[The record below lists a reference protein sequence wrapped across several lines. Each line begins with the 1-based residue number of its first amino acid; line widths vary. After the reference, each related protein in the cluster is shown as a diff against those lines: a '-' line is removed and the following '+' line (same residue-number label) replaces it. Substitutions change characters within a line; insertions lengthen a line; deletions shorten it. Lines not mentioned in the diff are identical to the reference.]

1 VGVAAMRPV
10 DKGAAP
16 AVYDKYQNALSDLR
30 ARLGDYCSYCERQIE
45 TNLAVEHIQPKS
57 RAAAL
62 CTDWANFLLGCVNCN
77 SSKGSTPINLVDY
90 LWPDADNTLRAFEY
104 VRGGMI
110 QPDAALAPNLA
121 AKAQATISLTGL
133 DRYPGGPG
141 QAPTTADQRWLRR
154 QQAWE
159 KAEWARDILAGQDT
173 NEVREL
179 IVSFATARGEFSIWW
194 TVFAADIDM
203 RRRLR
208 EAFIGT
214 HAASFDVNENPIPRT
229 GGQL

>member
-1 VGVAAMRPV
+1 MRPV